1 MLAQTGT
8 GLGDL
13 GMRYVVMWF
22 GLPLIRDRRR
32 RARVAGRSG
41 GSAGGATRRC
51 HRPVGCVPYLL
62 LMWLQGP
69 HFLGFVL
76 MYALTGEAGGYVW
89 AAPSIVLGVV
99 VSLALAWKLATQ
111 RRRS

>member
-1 MLAQTGT
+1 VLAWRAVRAGRLE
-8 GLGDL
+8 G
-13 GMRYVVMWF
+13 
-22 GLPLIRDRRR
+22 R
-32 RARVAGRSG
+32 RAGVIGLWVAS
-41 GSAGGATRRC
+41 
-51 HRPVGCVPYLL
+51 PYLL